1 MIPTDAFVDQL
12 SLPKDYHD
20 AVTGPYRNY
29 WIPAIA
35 EEMQNLRHFKVRD
48 RYNDYHKALLLSEGS
63 LFSNGRQMNTTT

>member
-35 EEMQNLRHFKVRD
+35 EEMQNLRHFKVW
-48 RYNDYHKALLLSEGS
+48 
-63 LFSNGRQMNTTT
+63 QIQ